1 MDIVQ
6 TFRVYRSKKLEKLAK
21 AVSRFGINANH
32 ITILS
37 LLSGIAA
44 IYFLFNNYYLFV
56 VFALLHLLF
65 DGVDG
70 VVARV
75 TKPTTQGKYFDL
87 LSDSGVTFLALLKV
101 AWHLQGF
108 YAYIAAGLFLLALI
122 IHLKFKLQ
130 PPMLF
135 LRTISII
142 VLLVATHPLFPFT
155 NMVLTAGYL
164 AAGGVSLYSLARQ
177 LQWRMQHG

>member
-21 AVSRFGINANH
+21 AVSSFGINANH

-101 AWHLQGF
+101 AWHLQEL
-108 YAYIAAGLFLLALI
+108 YAYIAAGLFLAALL
-122 IHLKFKLQ
+122 IHLRSKLQ
-130 PPMLF
+130 TPMLF
-135 LRTISII
+135 LRTISIV
-142 VLLVATHPLFPFT
+142 VLLMATHPLFLYT
-155 NMVLTAGYL
+155 KILLTAGYL
-164 AAGGVSLYSLARQ
+164 AAGGTSLYSLARQ